1 MHEIRSLLDSVEAR
15 PPAPRTY
22 RPLRQRYRNWAEGR
36 NKSHPMR
43 WSGDEKMEESNAVSQ
58 QAETLID
65 RASLCLPDFA
75 RDSIVHGGDAGFTEV
90 LQQYFPTHE
99 SNATDRLVDLKC
111 RLKCASTHDFWAILL
126 EEMCDITGSQCGFVA
141 KRMLVDDQNSAV
153 EMPELGE
160 PGSCLMGVAFYI
172 NNGSDV
178 KDLYRDYRYHAY
190 GTPCAHMRHDKVFI
204 VPERMSEFLPN
215 NPNAN
220 SLPWKTSEAF
230 IGVPLFSV
238 GKCFAHFGLVWSS
251 EGAAKRK
258 LGWSFIE
265 MFLHSL
271 EDMISQRVEEGRDF
285 AKEAAAPESV
295 PAKVI
300 PLSAITASQ
309 SLKPY
314 ARSLSHE
321 LRTPMQGVVGMLDIM
336 YSTVLDAIADQQS
349 DRVREV
355 FKDLKG
361 HIETVQDSSRRA
373 VEAADNVVY
382 AYDLNMQMPETP
394 LTPDVSDAQITPS
407 TSTPES
413 PILSASR
420 IPSPMSTKRAR
431 QDEADFHPGPPLK
444 RMFTVTEAEMLRAY
458 YPDDDISSCGVC
470 GKITAT
476 RTEPTIAEAVTSY
489 LRSPDMDS
497 DSLDGT
503 VGKSTPIV
511 APSML
516 SPNHRHIVTRE
527 FMRTLLKEAL
537 HNGRPTSEVHT
548 ETSLGETIEVRTIGS
563 RGEVQDRIIN
573 LSVESGV
580 PELVIIEE
588 LHLQF
593 ALQKLIDNAIKF
605 TENGSINLSM
615 KMSKNRQVLEVWVS
629 DTGCG
634 IAEESQPNLF
644 TPHFQ
649 EDTSISR
656 AHDGLGLS
664 LFNAKAH
671 VRKNLGG
678 DVTLERS
685 ATEGPSKGS
694 EFLVRLPITPSHTT
708 NTDAPLVGT
717 PPNGYRGLPP
727 LSLNS
732 NGPIMLPKGPATF
745 SSTPRR
751 RVVQKPSKERRTFN
765 PNLATK
771 YPLNILIA
779 EDNAINRNV
788 AMGSLAKLGYAT
800 SNIKVAFDGVEAVR
814 KYTDS
819 LTKPLEERFDAILMD
834 IWMPNMDGFEASKK
848 IMNLAE
854 ESGTPTKIVAV
865 TADITGECLSRAEAS
880 GMQGFL
886 AKPYK
891 VLDIEHLIVEHFS
904 EEEMR

>member
-1 MHEIRSLLDSVEAR
+1 MA
-15 PPAPRTY
+15 
-22 RPLRQRYRNWAEGR
+22 GR
-36 NKSHPMR
+36 NP
-43 WSGDEKMEESNAVSQ
+43 ESQ
-58 QAETLID
+58 PETLID
-65 RASLCLPDFA
+65 RTSLCLPDFA
-75 RDSIVHGGDAGFTEV
+75 RGSIVHGGEPGFKEV
-90 LQQYFPTHE
+90 LQQYFPIHE
-99 SNATDRLVDLKC
+99 SNATSRLVDLKC
-111 RLKCASTHDFWAILL
+111 RLKRASTHDFWAILM
-126 EEMCDITGSQCGFVA
+126 EEMCEITGSQCGFVA
-141 KRMLVDDQNSAV
+141 KRILVDDRESAV

-160 PGSCLMGVAFYI
+160 PGSCLMGVAFYV
-172 NNGSDV
+172 NNGTDV
-178 KDLYRDYRYHAY
+178 KELYRDYRYHAY
-190 GTPCAHMRHDKVFI
+190 GTPCANMRHDKVFVI
-204 VPERMSEFLPN
+204 PERMSEFIPN
-215 NPNAN
+215 NPNAD
-220 SLPWKTSEAF
+220 SFPWKTSEAF
-230 IGVPLFSV
+230 IGVPLFSE
-238 GKCFAHFGLVWSS
+238 GKCFAHFGLIWSS
-251 EGAAKRK
+251 EGAVRRK

-271 EDMISQRVEEGRDF
+271 EDMILQRVEEGRGF
-285 AKEAAAPESV
+285 AKEAAAPESA

-336 YSTVLDAIADQQS
+336 YSTVLDAITNQQS

-373 VEAADNVVY
+373 VEAADNVVH

-394 LTPDVSDAQITPS
+394 LTPEVSDAQITPS
-407 TSTPES
+407 AASTPES

-420 IPSPMSTKRAR
+420 IPSPMRTKRTR

-444 RMFTVTEAEMLRAY
+444 RMFTVTEAEILRAY
-458 YPDDDISSCGVC
+458 YPDNDISSCDVC

-476 RTEPTIAEAVTSY
+476 TAEAAITETVTSC
-489 LRSPDMDS
+489 LKSPDMDS

-503 VGKSTPIV
+503 LGGSSPVT
-511 APSML
+511 AQSML
-516 SPNHRHIVTRE
+516 SPNHRHIVPRE
-527 FMRTLLKEAL
+527 FMKTLLREAL
-537 HNGRPTSEVHT
+537 HNGHPTSEVHT
-548 ETSLGETIEVRTIGS
+548 ETSLGETIEVRTIGP

-573 LSVESGV
+573 LSVESEV
-580 PELVIIEE
+580 PEVVIVEE

-593 ALQKLIDNAIKF
+593 ALQKLVDNAIKF

-615 KMSKNRQVLEVWVS
+615 RMSKNLQVLEVWVS

-634 IAEESQPNLF
+634 IAEKSQINLF

-649 EDTSISR
+649 EDASINR

-717 PPNGYRGLPP
+717 PPNGYVGLPP
-727 LSLNS
+727 PSLNL
-732 NGPIMLPKGPATF
+732 NGHTVLPKGPATF
-745 SSTPRR
+745 SSTLRP
-751 RVVQKPSKERRTFN
+751 RVVQKPPNKRRAFD

-779 EDNAINRNV
+779 EDNVINRNV

-800 SNIKVAFDGVEAVR
+800 SNIKVAYDGVEAVR
-814 KYTDS
+814 KYTES
-819 LTKPLEERFDAILMD
+819 LTKPLEERFDIILMD

-848 IMNLAE
+848 IMSLAE
-854 ESGTPTKIVAV
+854 ENGIRTKIVAV
-865 TADITGECLSRAEAS
+865 TADITGECLSRTEAS

-891 VLDIEHLIVEHFS
+891 VLDIEHLIVEHFPTDEIRS
-904 EEEMR
+904 FA